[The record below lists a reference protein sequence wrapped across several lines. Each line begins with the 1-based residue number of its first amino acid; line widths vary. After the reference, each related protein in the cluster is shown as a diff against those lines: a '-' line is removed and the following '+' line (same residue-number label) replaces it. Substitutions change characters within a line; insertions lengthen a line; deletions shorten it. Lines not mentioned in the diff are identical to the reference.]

1 MGVTW
6 GIGVNGRNF
15 TFVYLTWTG
24 LMFVS
29 HKSYACL
36 VCNFSNGLNL
46 IHAWNLLSSP
56 FLPAHPPV
64 QFKTQLYAKNNF
76 VYFDTYKSKIIGRLQ
91 KEVLHKFVESCT
103 VVIVSLISEQK
114 SDNLQ
119 YNTLGRWDD
128 RLIDQASD
136 HLLFQVLFFH
146 NFLQNSLQKSFP
158 FIFS

>member
-1 MGVTW
+1 MRVKW
-6 GIGVNGRNF
+6 GIGINGRNF

-76 VYFDTYKSKIIGRLQ
+76 VYFDTYKSNIIGRLQ
-91 KEVLHKFVESCT
+91 KEVLNSLKVALWLLFLWFQNKNPTIFNTIRWVDGT
-103 VVIVSLISEQK
+103 IVSLTK
-114 SDNLQ
+114 
-119 YNTLGRWDD
+119 
-128 RLIDQASD
+128 RLM
-136 HLLFQVLFFH
+136 FQVCIIYFIISCKILCK
-146 NFLQNSLQKSFP
+146 NP
-158 FIFS
+158 FN